1 MESERCVRE
10 GTSYEMNAEEL
21 KAKGIQTRNLFA
33 GNILRHPCFEGL
45 VEGVDYRVAGTLDAK
60 NSVTEKSVIAN

>member
-1 MESERCVRE
+1 
-10 GTSYEMNAEEL
+10 MNAEEL